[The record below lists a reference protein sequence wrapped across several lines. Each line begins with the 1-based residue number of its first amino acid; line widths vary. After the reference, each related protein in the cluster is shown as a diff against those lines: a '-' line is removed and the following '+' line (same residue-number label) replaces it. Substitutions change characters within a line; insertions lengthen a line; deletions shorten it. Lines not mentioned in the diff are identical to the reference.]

1 MMNKIDRESILKKL
15 IDYSDIDLN
24 NIKPEDVN
32 DIDEIKI
39 SRRKSSEERI
49 VEFLSNVKNPYV
61 FKIKGSKLFPV
72 FSTCK
77 RARCAYYLNFCR
89 GFFKIT

>member
-1 MMNKIDRESILKKL
+1 MMNKINRESILKKL
-15 IDYSDIDLN
+15 TDYSDIDLN

-61 FKIKGSKLFPV
+61 FKIKGKLV
-72 FSTCK
+72 QIAFSDSNRTAEDCLTNVLK
-77 RARCAYYLNFCR
+77 KVYR
-89 GFFKIT
+89 